1 MLCLEVMEMDAAVIG
16 ERLRFERERAGM
28 QQKAAAA
35 RLGISND
42 LLSKYESGRIVP
54 RADFI
59 QTAATLYQC
68 STDYLLGQTNRR
80 SEHPA
85 DGIRPSIA
93 RRIGRIMQLS
103 PKADEDIARAL
114 DYAEY
119 EVLRKL
125 GQNHRPDPSQ

>member
-68 STDYLLGQTNRR
+68 STDC
-80 SEHPA
+80 P
-85 DGIRPSIA
+85 
-93 RRIGRIMQLS
+93 
-103 PKADEDIARAL
+103 
-114 DYAEY
+114 
-119 EVLRKL
+119 
-125 GQNHRPDPSQ
+125 

>member
-1 MLCLEVMEMDAAVIG
+1 MLCLEMMSLNAAVIG

-59 QTAATLYQC
+59 QTAANLYQC
-68 STDYLLGQTNRR
+68 STDYLLVDCISVDRGILR
-80 SEHPA
+80 SRSA
-85 DGIRPSIA
+85 
-93 RRIGRIMQLS
+93 
-103 PKADEDIARAL
+103 
-114 DYAEY
+114 
-119 EVLRKL
+119 
-125 GQNHRPDPSQ
+125 